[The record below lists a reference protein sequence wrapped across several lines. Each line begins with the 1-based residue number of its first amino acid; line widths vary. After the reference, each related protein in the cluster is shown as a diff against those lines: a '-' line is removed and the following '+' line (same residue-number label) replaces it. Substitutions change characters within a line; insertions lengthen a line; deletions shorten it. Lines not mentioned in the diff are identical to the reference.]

1 MAMLGVV
8 PAEEPL
14 AEGAGVLDAA
24 EPLRE
29 GRMVLERLDWLS
41 EYGLSLD
48 TLGREWDLVT
58 PRSVSSSATG
68 LDVIE
73 VPRSAWMVSWCGST
87 CWAVIISASGRS
99 ARLAASRAATIHPTT
114 ERLKMSKITYR

>member
-48 TLGREWDLVT
+48 TLAREWDLVT
-58 PRSVSSSATG
+58 PRSVSSSA
-68 LDVIE
+68 
-73 VPRSAWMVSWCGST
+73 PAWTS
-87 CWAVIISASGRS
+87 
-99 ARLAASRAATIHPTT
+99 SRCPDQHGW
-114 ERLKMSKITYR
+114 

>member
-14 AEGAGVLDAA
+14 AEGAGVLDGA

-41 EYGLSLD
+41 
-48 TLGREWDLVT
+48 
-58 PRSVSSSATG
+58 
-68 LDVIE
+68 
-73 VPRSAWMVSWCGST
+73 
-87 CWAVIISASGRS
+87 
-99 ARLAASRAATIHPTT
+99 
-114 ERLKMSKITYR
+114 